1 MTNAHS
7 TLITNARVLTMTS
20 PTDRGMPYARRRG
33 RAHAELGILD
43 RADVLITGSTIERV
57 ETAGTIDA
65 PDGCRTVDA
74 RGRVL
79 MHAFIDAHTH
89 ACWAGDRLDE
99 WERKQAGATYLEI
112 LESGGGIMSTV
123 RAVREATQADLTH
136 SLLARLNHML
146 SEGTTAIE
154 IKSGYGLSTEAE
166 LKMLRAIRDAASQWP
181 GHITPTACIGHAIDP
196 DLDRDCFIE
205 TTIHETLDAI
215 HAEFPGIAIDAYC
228 ETGAWTL
235 DETARL
241 FERALSLGHPIRI
254 HSDQFNELGMTRW
267 AVDHD
272 ALSVDHLEATSADEL
287 ARLASS
293 ESFGV
298 MLPCSGFHV
307 DGRYA
312 NGRAF
317 LDAGGSLVVATNCN
331 PGSAPTS
338 SMPMAIALAVRHLG
352 ITAAEA
358 ITACTRNAAALL
370 GLDNR
375 GVIEPGMRAD
385 LVLLRHTDE
394 RQLGYEFGGD
404 PVDAV
409 WCAGNPVRTEAPE
422 A

>member
-1 MTNAHS
+1 MTPAHQ

-20 PTDRGMPYARRRG
+20 PADRGIPYERRRG
-33 RAHAELGILD
+33 RDHAELGVVA
-43 RADVLITGSTIERV
+43 RGDVLITASSIERV
-57 ETAGTIDA
+57 EPAGTIAA
-65 PDGCRTVDA
+65 PAGCQKVDA

-79 MHAFIDAHTH
+79 MPAFIDAHTH

-99 WERKQAGATYLEI
+99 WERKQTGATYLEI

-123 RAVREATQADLTH
+123 RAVRDASQTELTN
-136 SLLARLNHML
+136 SLLTRLNHML
-146 SEGTTAIE
+146 REGTTAVE

-166 LKMLRAIRDAASQWP
+166 LKMLRAITDAATRWP

-196 DLDRDCFIE
+196 ELDRARFIE
-205 TTIHETLDAI
+205 TTIHETLDAV
-215 HAEFPGIAIDAYC
+215 HAEFPGITIDAYC

-235 DETARL
+235 VETARL
-241 FERALSLGHPIRI
+241 FEGASELSHPIRV

-267 AVDHD
+267 AVDHS
-272 ALSVDHLEATSADEL
+272 ALSIDHLEATSAEEL
-287 ARLASS
+287 AHLAAS
-293 ESFGV
+293 ETFGV

-317 LDAGGSLVVATNCN
+317 LDAGGSLVIATNCN

-370 GLDNR
+370 GLEHQ

-385 LVLLRHTDE
+385 LILLRHTDE

-404 PVDAV
+404 PVDSV
-409 WCAGNPVRTEAPE
+409 WSAGDLVRGEAAE